1 MKMNLLGLDI
11 DFLDQNFLVD
21 ILEELNKQ
29 LGKRNANEFDKKKI
43 KIKLDKTSLAL
54 YY

>member
-1 MKMNLLGLDI
+1 MNMVYKLLDI

-29 LGKRNANEFDKKKI
+29 LENLQMRNEFDKKENK
-43 KIKLDKTSLAL
+43 KENRTR
-54 YY
+54 